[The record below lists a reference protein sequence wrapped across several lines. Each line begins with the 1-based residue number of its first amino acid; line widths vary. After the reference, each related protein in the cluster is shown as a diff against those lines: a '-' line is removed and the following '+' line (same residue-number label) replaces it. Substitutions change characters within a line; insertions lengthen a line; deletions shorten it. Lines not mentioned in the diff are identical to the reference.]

1 LQCLRTWKELHGSF
15 SSSKWLVRILRAIVE
30 ATANFVTVGV
40 ADLFHR
46 RGIQAKPVGDH
57 APRLAIFLH
66 DALAARALPS
76 HRRAS
81 SVGAKG
87 QARVVGRLA

>member
-1 LQCLRTWKELHGSF
+1 MRRTSSALRVLKNVST
-15 SSSKWLVRILRAIVE
+15 VRILRAIVE

-46 RGIQAKPVGDH
+46 RGIRAKPVGDD

-66 DALAARALPS
+66 DALQKLERCGSRFAVTTVSKTSPS
-76 HRRAS
+76 
-81 SVGAKG
+81 
-87 QARVVGRLA
+87 